1 MGVREFLW
9 LIFSLAGRLAIKF
22 KPSPRHPMPS
32 MTGHAT
38 ESRAQPA
45 ARRWPTLLTLIFG
58 VLCFSGCASLPPP
71 KPSAPTYAMAD
82 VAGTTL
88 ARIAAANTPADV
100 GDGANKSGLR
110 MLPEG
115 PFSLN
120 ARITLARRA
129 EKTLDVQYYQ
139 LQSDG
144 VGLRLL
150 RELRDAAKRG
160 VRVRLLVDD
169 FYTAGQD
176 ELFTSL
182 AAFPNIQ
189 VRLFN
194 PLPARKGSFA
204 TRFLASA
211 HEFSRINHRMHNKLF
226 IADNVFSVAGGRNIG
241 DEYFMQSAKEN
252 FVDADVLANGE
263 VVQDQS
269 AAFDLY
275 WNSEQVYPLE
285 QVVRPSLPP
294 EQAQVRFNELVADLG
309 PDVATREH
317 DVFGRTTVERQLDE
331 GRLVDQFWAKA
342 TVFVDPP
349 SKISAG
355 KTSDERFAGSVT
367 SRVLQIMATAQRSIL
382 MISPYIV
389 PGKRGMPYLRASA
402 DKGVKMT
409 VYTNSLAATDEP
421 LVYLAYAQYR
431 DDMLRLGMNIYEI
444 SPKLGDRTHLGEF
457 GASTA
462 RLHAKLLVIDDDRF
476 FIGSMNLDSR
486 SARLNTEIGM
496 LITSPEVV
504 SEFRRLI
511 PSGGFES
518 AYHLRLSRLGTVE
531 WVEHDD
537 AGKDIVHYDE
547 PETSWFAKL
556 SSWMSSLFV
565 SEDDL

>member
-1 MGVREFLW
+1 MN
-9 LIFSLAGRLAIKF
+9 
-22 KPSPRHPMPS
+22 MPS
-32 MTGHAT
+32 STQAPT
-38 ESRAQPA
+38 RRSFA
-45 ARRWPTLLTLIFG
+45 AA
-58 VLCFSGCASLPPP
+58 VLGMLMLFLSGCASLPPP
-71 KPSAPTYAMAD
+71 KPSVPTYARTD

-100 GDGANKSGLR
+100 GEENKSGLR

-176 ELFTSL
+176 ELFASL
-182 AAFPNIQ
+182 AAFDHIE

-194 PLPARKGSFA
+194 PLPARKGTFA

-226 IADNVFSVAGGRNIG
+226 IADNAFSVAGGRNMG

-275 WNSEQVYPLE
+275 WNSEQVYPIE
-285 QVVRPSLPP
+285 QVVRPSSPPLPR
-294 EQAQVRFNELVADLG
+294 EQAQARFNELVADVG

-317 DVFGRTTVERQLDE
+317 DVFGRSTVERQLNE
-331 GRLVDQFWAKA
+331 GRLDQIWAKA

-349 SKISAG
+349 TKIAAG

-367 SRVLQIMATAQRSIL
+367 SRALQIIGTAQHRLL

-389 PGKRGMPYLRASA
+389 PGKRGMPYFRAGA
-402 DKGVKMT
+402 AKGVKT
-409 VYTNSLAATDEP
+409 TIYTNSLAATDEP

-431 DDMLRLGMNIYEI
+431 DDLLRLGVNIYEI
-444 SPKLGDRTHLGEF
+444 SPKLGNRTHLGEF
-457 GASTA
+457 GTSTA

-511 PSGGFES
+511 PTGGFES
-518 AYHLRLSRLGTVE
+518 AYHLRLSKLGTVE

-537 AGKDIVHYDE
+537 AGKEIVHYDE

-556 SSWMSSLFV
+556 TSWVSSLFV
-565 SEDDL
+565 DEDDL